1 MKHNTHKSNFLYR
14 NSKQNADSEDL
25 SKKQTSEATE
35 LDILRYIFKKN
46 IFLYTVQNNGVHM
59 QLDAK
64 CNINQFIII
73 EIIFT
78 GHKMPSSRNRLFYQ
92 GL

>member
-35 LDILRYIFKKN
+35 LDILRYIFLGYFYIHCKK
-46 IFLYTVQNNGVHM
+46 
-59 QLDAK
+59 
-64 CNINQFIII
+64 
-73 EIIFT
+73 
-78 GHKMPSSRNRLFYQ
+78 
-92 GL
+92 

>member
-25 SKKQTSEATE
+25 SNKQTSEATE
-35 LDILRYIFKKN
+35 LDILRYIFWD
-46 IFLYTVQNNGVHM
+46 IFIYTVKNNGVRM

-64 CNINQFIII
+64 CNIK
-73 EIIFT
+73 T
-78 GHKMPSSRNRLFYQ
+78 TSSL
-92 GL
+92 L

>member
-1 MKHNTHKSNFLYR
+1 MKHNTHKSEKYFHYR

-64 CNINQFIII
+64 CNIK
-73 EIIFT
+73 T
-78 GHKMPSSRNRLFYQ
+78 TSS
-92 GL
+92 